1 MNGDSLGRRSG
12 RSPLTRAPLAYCFAI
27 AGTVLDVATV
37 IVSGL
42 NAVSAQQAIAM
53 ALPAG
58 LITAGG
64 VIAVLLPDPWAA
76 WRRGFQH
83 GCEAAIQ
90 CEQPRARPAIPVKSA
105 RHARLSI

>member
-1 MNGDSLGRRSG
+1 MGGERQPGRNCLTLG
-12 RSPLTRAPLAYCFAI
+12 PRAFYCTV

-37 IVSGL
+37 IVCAL

-64 VIAVLLPDPWAA
+64 VIALLVRDPWVA
-76 WRRGFQH
+76 WRRGFEQ
-83 GCEAAIQ
+83 GSAAAGRCDPGPMLVDVTPKNVGDI
-90 CEQPRARPAIPVKSA
+90 RSTV
-105 RHARLSI
+105 